1 MRKNELYDAI
11 SGISRDYLSESE
23 NYEAIAADFRKEKT
37 LKKRIMIVSTFCV
50 VFVCAAII
58 GVTNSGL
65 LKRDFQSEDKNNS
78 LISSAELQTDGSE
91 SAADS
96 SMVTTGPSGVTD
108 GSLVTPDSSAAP
120 DGSLITGEQSVA
132 TGGSLITG
140 ETSTATDGSQMNA
153 EQSAENENPITDT
166 PALYYS
172 KLVNNTEPPTLD
184 GYDNSGTA
192 SLDIIAFDESMLR
205 DSAGIIEG
213 EILDMWVNHYEYA
226 TAFDKFEP
234 NGQLYH
240 NPSTVAY
247 KIRVDK
253 VLSGDFSVGDVI
265 TVEDYFFFL
274 DSIISIKKGGI
285 YVIPIGVGEGILF
298 EHDEIISG
306 SNILESSYYTLYQ
319 FHPQIEKVSGGY
331 VVPGDWNTLITDEC
345 TEIIMDIEDGDFSFH
360 DSLYYVPDRVF
371 NDRIS
376 LILQNNGNESYAR

>member
-1 MRKNELYDAI
+1 MRENELYDAI

-50 VFVCAAII
+50 VFVCVAII
-58 GVTNSGL
+58 GVTKNGL

-91 SAADS
+91 SATDS
-96 SMVTTGPSGVTD
+96 SMVATGPSGVTD
-108 GSLVTPDSSAAP
+108 GSLVTPDPSVAP
-120 DGSLITGEQSVA
+120 D
-132 TGGSLITG
+132 GSLITG

-153 EQSAENENPITDT
+153 EQSAENEITGT
-166 PALYYS
+166 TKLYYS
-172 KLVNNTEPPTLD
+172 KLVSNTEPSTLD
-184 GYDNSGTA
+184 GYDNSGIA
-192 SLDIIAFDESMLR
+192 SLDIIGFDESMLK

-213 EILDMWVNHYEYA
+213 EILDVWVNHYEYT

-247 KIRVDK
+247 KIRVNK

-265 TVEDYFFFL
+265 TVEDYFFIF
-274 DSIISIKKGGI
+274 DSIISIKKGGT

-319 FHPQIEKVSGGY
+319 FHPQIEKVNGGY
-331 VVPGDWNTLITDEC
+331 VVPSDWNTLITDEC
-345 TEIIMDIEDGDFSFH
+345 TEIIMDIEDGDYPFP
-360 DSLYYVPDRVF
+360 DSLYYVPEHVF
-371 NDRIS
+371 YDSMS
-376 LILQNNGNESYAR
+376 LILQNSGNESYSSK